1 MVTPIEPP
9 AEPSGTL
16 TDPRAL
22 LSGYLDFY
30 RDALLRKLDGVP
42 EERLRASVLPS
53 GWTPLELFKHLT
65 YVEIRWLQWG
75 FLAEPIAAPWGDRRP
90 GDEEQDRWHVPEDE
104 TFADLRAAF
113 LATCERS
120 REIVAGADLDAFAA
134 PGGRFD
140 GAEQPPSLIWILFHL
155 LQEYARHL
163 GHLDVV
169 RELSD
174 GVTGE

>member
-9 AEPSGTL
+9 AEPPGTL

-42 EERLRASVLPS
+42 EERLRESALPS

-75 FLAEPIAAPWGDRRP
+75 FLAEPVAEPWGDRGP
-90 GDEEQDRWHVPEDE
+90 EDRWHVPEEE
-104 TFADLRAAF
+104 TFAELRAAF
-113 LATCERS
+113 LAACERS

-134 PGGRFD
+134 RGGRFT
-140 GAEQPPSLIWILFHL
+140 GPEPSPSLIWILFHM

-169 RELSD
+169 RELTD
-174 GVTGE
+174 GTVGE